1 MTVGFGNPWCYDS
14 GFRCSATAKHVY
26 SKLRQSAHGVPP
38 WIQECMLSRFHV
50 LESVSLQTFPC
61 NLLAHDT
68 KMDEIDAVV

>member
-1 MTVGFGNPWCYDS
+1 MSAIRGVTTVALGV
-14 GFRCSATAKHVY
+14 RQRRRHVY

-68 KMDEIDAVV
+68 KMDEIDAVL